1 MDRKEGGRREGGW
14 GNNVAFGVSF
24 KNIWVS
30 RAGRWVWRKNEW
42 FCYCEEEASANWGL
56 RAGTNKAAVV

>member
-1 MDRKEGGRREGGW
+1 M
-14 GNNVAFGVSF
+14 AFGVSF